1 MKLLLDESLP
11 RRLKE
16 ELIGHDVVTVPEK
29 GWAGKTNGE
38 LLTLAS
44 ESFDIF
50 VTADQNLEYQQ
61 ELSKFSIGV
70 IVLAA
75 ATNRFQDLRPLVPK
89 ILEVLKK
96 TEPGKPQRVSI

>member
-11 RRLKE
+11 RRLQK
-16 ELIGHDVVTVPEK
+16 ELIGHEVVTVPEK

-38 LLTLAS
+38 LLALAS

-50 VTADQNLEYQQ
+50 ITADQNLEYQQ

-70 IVLAA
+70 IILAA
-75 ATNRFQDLRPLVPK
+75 PTNRFPDLKPLVPK
-89 ILEVLKK
+89 ILENLEK
-96 TEPGKPQRVSI
+96 TRPGKPQRVSI

>member
-11 RRLKE
+11 RRLQK
-16 ELIGHDVVTVPEK
+16 ELIGHEVVTVPEK

-44 ESFDIF
+44 EAFDIF
-50 VTADQNLEYQQ
+50 ITADQNLEYQQ

-70 IVLAA
+70 IILAA
-75 ATNRFQDLRPLVPK
+75 PTNRFPDLRPLVPK
-89 ILEVLKK
+89 ILEILKK